1 MFFGDFNKTI
11 LVIDAKVQEDLHRP
25 EDKKSASRYWWR
37 CVIARFFFNF
47 YWERSNRRFVA
58 NKFSSCFLVILIKQ
72 F

>member
-37 CVIARFFFNF
+37 CVIARFF
-47 YWERSNRRFVA
+47 
-58 NKFSSCFLVILIKQ
+58 LIFIGKDRIDDLSLINSRHV
-72 F
+72 FW